1 MQVNSW
7 KDETAKEIIWE
18 FEDLLCDNDIKL
30 NNRDPNENK
39 FKDENSYIN
48 IKDFNELKEK
58 IIKQL
63 DYFEEY
69 IESRFQEV
77 A

>member
-18 FEDLLCDNDIKL
+18 LEDLLSDNDIKL